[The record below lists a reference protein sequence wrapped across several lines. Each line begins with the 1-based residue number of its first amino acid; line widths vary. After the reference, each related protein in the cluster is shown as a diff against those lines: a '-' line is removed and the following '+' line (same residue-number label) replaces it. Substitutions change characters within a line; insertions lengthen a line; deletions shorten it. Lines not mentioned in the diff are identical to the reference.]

1 MYNLDYDPNT
11 LKFLYE
17 INKETN
23 IIIRT
28 PVGNRENI
36 PIKEVVKQGRIFG
49 PIICCAETFTV
60 NSIREE
66 VKYRYGEIKY

>member
-11 LKFLYE
+11 LKVLYE

-23 IIIRT
+23 TSRKQ
-28 PVGNRENI
+28 RNI
-36 PIKEVVKQGRIFG
+36 PIKEVVKQGRIFA
-49 PIICCAETFTV
+49 PVIWCAETFTV
-60 NSIREE
+60 NNMREE